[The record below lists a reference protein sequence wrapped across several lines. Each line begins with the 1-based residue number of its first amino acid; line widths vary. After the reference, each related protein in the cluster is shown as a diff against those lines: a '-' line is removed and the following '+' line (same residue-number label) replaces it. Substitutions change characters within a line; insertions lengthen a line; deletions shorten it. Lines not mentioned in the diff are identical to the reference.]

1 MKNLIYMDIDGTLT
15 GQDGSVP
22 ISAQEAIK
30 KTRSLG
36 NLVVLCTGRSKAEI
50 TDDILDIG
58 FDGIIGAGGGYIE
71 FNEAVIY
78 HQNMPKKLVD
88 HAVDY
93 FKKHDIGYYLESNQ
107 GIFGSDNCVEK
118 ISQVSKKLFDLHPE
132 LFLNKEDPEPRW
144 FYDILNESTKK
155 AVPMDDI
162 NKISFISYDHPFDVM
177 YEYFKDD
184 YEVHH
189 ATVFEFGPNS
199 GELGIK
205 NVTKKTAIDRLDEF
219 LGKEYKTLAYGDG
232 LNDLDM
238 FAAVDYSVAM
248 DNAKDALKQVA
259 NEITDIAENNGI
271 YESFLRNNLL

>member
-1 MKNLIYMDIDGTLT
+1 
-15 GQDGSVP
+15 VEHA
-22 ISAQEAIK
+22 IS
-30 KTRSLG
+30 
-36 NLVVLCTGRSKAEI
+36 
-50 TDDILDIG
+50 
-58 FDGIIGAGGGYIE
+58 
-71 FNEAVIY
+71 
-78 HQNMPKKLVD
+78 
-88 HAVDY
+88 Y

-107 GIFGSDNCVEK
+107 GIFGSDNCVKK
-118 ISQVSKKLFDLHPE
+118 ISQVSRKLFDLHPE

-144 FYDILNESTKK
+144 FYDILSESTKK
-155 AVPMDDI
+155 EVPMDDI